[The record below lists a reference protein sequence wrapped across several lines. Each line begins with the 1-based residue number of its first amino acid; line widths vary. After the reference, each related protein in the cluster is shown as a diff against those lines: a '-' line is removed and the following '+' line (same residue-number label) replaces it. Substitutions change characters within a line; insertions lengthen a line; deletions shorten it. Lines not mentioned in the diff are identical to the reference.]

1 MVEIDT
7 SPPVCPN
14 CHERLDKR
22 PTRKSKCPHCGLT
35 IFVKYSPDDRV
46 KRLVTAERNE
56 EIEALWAAYNVRQ
69 AQLSLDNEGAM
80 YGLAPGLTRESL
92 PMHLKAVAKDASVDI
107 QIRRM
112 AAFQVSSASAGNDR
126 SVWRIIGY
134 RLELEQLLAQGFRR
148 VKIRGGV
155 SPCSSCAALVGTVYL
170 TAEVKSR
177 RPIPNPDCYQM
188 KGGGPCCAFW
198 AADIDSFDRA

>member
-1 MVEIDT
+1 MVEIDS

-14 CHERLDKR
+14 CYEGLDKR

-35 IFVKYSPDDRV
+35 IFVKYTPDDRV

-69 AQLSLDNEGAM
+69 AQLSLDGEAAM
-80 YGLAPGLTRESL
+80 CGLPPGLTREAL
-92 PMHLKAVAKDASVDI
+92 IERQKAVAKDARLDMHTRRGAANSV
-107 QIRRM
+107 
-112 AAFQVSSASAGNDR
+112 SASVTGRDR
-126 SVWRIIGY
+126 SVWRIISY
-134 RLELEQLLAQGFRR
+134 RLELEHLLAQGFRR
-148 VKIRGGV
+148 VKIRGGP
-155 SPCSSCAALVGTVYL
+155 SPCSSCAALVGTVFM
-170 TAEVKSR
+170 TADVKSR

-198 AADIDSFDRA
+198 AADIDSLDRA